1 MWSEQKK
8 KWFSDQV
15 TRYRDSLY
23 SVAISILK
31 NDADAQDAIQEAVL
45 LAYQNLGSLR
55 RAEAFKPWLL
65 QILTRTCYRMA
76 GRRLDYV
83 DIELLEQQLAQPQ
96 RDVDQK
102 MTLWDAVQRLS
113 LGYRTVVV
121 LYYYEQL
128 SVKEIATIL
137 SLSEDAVKKR
147 LSRAR
152 KELKAML
159 TEEVSV

>member
-8 KWFSDQV
+8 KWFTDQV

-45 LAYQNLGSLR
+45 LAYQNLNSLR
-55 RAEAFKPWLL
+55 EAASFKPWLL
-65 QILTRTCYRMA
+65 QILTRVCYRMM
-76 GRRLDYV
+76 GKRLDYV
-83 DIELLEQQLAQPQ
+83 ELDLLEGQLAQPQ

-102 MTLWDAVQRLS
+102 LTLWDAVQRLS

-121 LYYYEQL
+121 LFYYEEL
-128 SVKEIATIL
+128 SVKRIAQIL
-137 SLSEDAVKKR
+137 GLSQDAVKKR

-152 KELKAML
+152 EELKTML

>member
-8 KWFSDQV
+8 RWFSEQV

-45 LAYQNLGSLR
+45 LAYQNLNSLR
-55 RAEAFKPWLL
+55 RSEAFKPWLIR
-65 QILTRTCYRMA
+65 ILTRVCYRMA

-83 DIELLEQQLAQPQ
+83 DLDLLDQQLAQPQ

-121 LYYYEQL
+121 LYYYEEL
-128 SVKEIATIL
+128 SVKEIARIL
-137 SLSEDAVKKR
+137 GISEDAVKKR

-152 KELKAML
+152 GELKTML

>member
-8 KWFSDQV
+8 KWFTDQV

-23 SVAISILK
+23 GVAISILK
-31 NDADAQDAIQEAVL
+31 NDADAQDAIQEAIL
-45 LAYQNLGSLR
+45 LAYQNLDSLR
-55 RAEAFKPWLL
+55 AAESFKPWLL
-65 QILTRTCYRMA
+65 QILTRVCYRMA
-76 GRRLDYV
+76 GKRLDYV
-83 DIELLEQQLAQPQ
+83 ELDLLDQQLAQPQ
-96 RDVDQK
+96 QDVDQK

-121 LYYYEQL
+121 LFYYEEL
-128 SVKEIATIL
+128 SVKRIAQIL
-137 SLSEDAVKKR
+137 GLSQEAVKKR

-152 KELKAML
+152 GELKKML